1 MAELLSMIRVAAATL
16 MMVLILILS
25 TLSFGSLAAQELQR
39 AEDRGLELALEAKNK
54 SRGWVDMQVQM
65 TMLLRDAMG
74 RETTRELRVTSKET
88 VDDGDKNLY
97 VFESPG
103 DIRGSAFLSY
113 SHIAKDDEQWLY
125 LPALKRVKRIA
136 SASRAGAFMG
146 SEFAYEDLS
155 SFEVEKYR
163 HRYLGDESCQ
173 GEGGICHIV
182 EQIPIDNNSG
192 YAKRQV
198 WQDQEHSRIWKI
210 DYYDQKGQLLKTLVS
225 SDFSLYLGKYWR
237 PKNVAMQNH
246 QTGKSTSLVYHAY
259 QFNTGIM
266 DRDFH
271 KSALQRAY

>member
-1 MAELLSMIRVAAATL
+1 LADLLSVVRVAAATL
-16 MMVLILILS
+16 MMVLILTLS
-25 TLSFGSLAAQELQR
+25 TLNLGSVAAQEHQQ
-39 AEDRGLELALEAKNK
+39 AEGRGLELALQAKDK

-88 VDDGDKNLY
+88 VNDGDKNLY

-113 SHIAKDDEQWLY
+113 SHITKDDEQWLY

-173 GEGGICHIV
+173 GGVCHIV
-182 EQIPIDNNSG
+182 EQIPVDHNSG

-198 WQDQEHSRIWKI
+198 WQDQQHSRIWKI

-225 SDFSLYLGKYWR
+225 SDFSLYLGKHWR
-237 PKNVAMQNH
+237 PKKVAMQNH

-259 QFNTGIM
+259 RFNTGIM